1 MEGNRKPCLTQSTSW
16 QSATTHLLSPTG
28 YPFPL
33 QKQEK
38 SDSHAVP
45 VSARQDL
52 HLPISNELVPF
63 QAEHFRDPTLML
75 FPFLKQENPDSNAIQ
90 VSARS
95 DPHLPISNEIV
106 PFQEVQFRDTSSLE
120 YNPCNEVYNP
130 GGNYTEEQENASV
143 SEPIVVQESSFNALS
158 MPRDTSKR
166 VLPAVGA
173 FTVQCARCFKWR
185 LIPTKE
191 QYEAIRQC
199 ILEDPWVCENAYP
212 WRPDASCDDPAD
224 ISQDKSRLWAIDKP
238 NISQPPPG
246 WERLL
251 VIRGEGASKF
261 ADVYYVTPSGKKLRS
276 MVEVERFL
284 IENPEYLEAGVNLS
298 QFSYQIPKPLYE
310 GYVRKRSSSAT
321 SGVDVGPM
329 KKTRTISDIER
340 NLKATQAKPLS
351 WRKPDSSSNLGM
363 NSSIFEND
371 HLEGSNYN
379 QSVQPDLWRPFFPP
393 FAKKK
398 TVKSHKT

>member
-1 MEGNRKPCLTQSTSW
+1 MEGGRNPWLWHPASR
-16 QSATTHLLSPTG
+16 QSATTHLLSPTS
-28 YPFPL
+28 YQFPL
-33 QKQEK
+33 LKQEK
-38 SDSHAVP
+38 SDSHAIP
-45 VSARQDL
+45 VSARPDQ
-52 HLPISNELVPF
+52 HPPISNGLVSY
-63 QAEHFRDPTLML
+63 QAEQSRDPTLML
-75 FPFLKQENPDSNAIQ
+75 FPYLKQENPDTNALQ

-95 DPHLPISNEIV
+95 DPHLPISNELV
-106 PFQEVQFRDTSSLE
+106 PFQEVHSRDASSLE
-120 YNPCNEVYNP
+120 YVPCNEVYNP
-130 GGNYTEEQENASV
+130 SGNYYEEPDYASV
-143 SEPIVVQESSFNALS
+143 SDPIVVQESPFNDLS
-158 MPRDTSKR
+158 MPRDASRR
-166 VLPAVGA
+166 VLPSVGA
-173 FTVQCARCFKWR
+173 FTVQCARCLKWR

-298 QFSYQIPKPLYE
+298 QFSYQIPKPLHE
-310 GYVRKRSSSAT
+310 GYVRKRSASAT
-321 SGVDVGPM
+321 PGADVGPTKKM
-329 KKTRTISDIER
+329 KAISDVER
-340 NLKATQAKPLS
+340 NQKTTQAKPLS

-363 NSSIFEND
+363 NSSIFGND
-371 HLEGSNYN
+371 YHEGSNYN
-379 QSVQPDLWRPFFPP
+379 QSVQPG
-393 FAKKK
+393 
-398 TVKSHKT
+398 TS

>member
-1 MEGNRKPCLTQSTSW
+1 MEGNRKPCLKESTSR
-16 QSATTHLLSPTG
+16 QSAETHKRSPTS

-33 QKQEK
+33 LKQGK
-38 SDSHAVP
+38 SDPNAIP
-45 VSARQDL
+45 VSARQDP
-52 HLPISNELVPF
+52 HLPISNEIVPF
-63 QAEHFRDPTLML
+63 QAEHLRDPTLML
-75 FPFLKQENPDSNAIQ
+75 FPFLKQENPVSNAVPI
-90 VSARS
+90 SARS
-95 DPHLPISNEIV
+95 DSHLPISNELV
-106 PFQEVQFRDTSSLE
+106 PFQEVHFRDASSLE
-120 YNPCNEVYNP
+120 YIPCTEVYNP
-130 GGNYTEEQENASV
+130 DGNNIEEQENGSV
-143 SEPIVVQESSFNALS
+143 SDPIVVQESPFNALS
-158 MPRDTSKR
+158 MPRDTSRR

-298 QFSYQIPKPLYE
+298 QFSYQIPKPLYD
-310 GYVRKRSSSAT
+310 GYVRKRSASAT
-321 SGVDVGPM
+321 SGADVGPM
-329 KKTRTISDIER
+329 KKMRTISDIER
-340 NLKATQAKPLS
+340 NLKATQGVQAS
-351 WRKPDSSSNLGM
+351 W
-363 NSSIFEND
+363 
-371 HLEGSNYN
+371 
-379 QSVQPDLWRPFFPP
+379 
-393 FAKKK
+393 
-398 TVKSHKT
+398 

>member
-1 MEGNRKPCLTQSTSW
+1 MEGGRNPWLWHPASR
-16 QSATTHLLSPTG
+16 QSATTHLLSPTS
-28 YPFPL
+28 YQFPL
-33 QKQEK
+33 LKQEK
-38 SDSHAVP
+38 SDSHAIP
-45 VSARQDL
+45 VSARPDQ
-52 HLPISNELVPF
+52 HPPISNGLVPY
-63 QAEHFRDPTLML
+63 QAEQSRDPTLML
-75 FPFLKQENPDSNAIQ
+75 FPYLKQENPDTNALQ

-95 DPHLPISNEIV
+95 DPHLPISNELV
-106 PFQEVQFRDTSSLE
+106 PFQEVHSRDASSLE
-120 YNPCNEVYNP
+120 YVPCNEVYNP
-130 GGNYTEEQENASV
+130 SGNYFEEPDYASV
-143 SEPIVVQESSFNALS
+143 SDPIVVQESPFNDLS
-158 MPRDTSKR
+158 MPRDASRR
-166 VLPAVGA
+166 VLPSVGA
-173 FTVQCARCFKWR
+173 FTVQCARCLKWR

-310 GYVRKRSSSAT
+310 GYVRKRSASAT
-321 SGVDVGPM
+321 PGADVGPTKKM
-329 KKTRTISDIER
+329 KAISDVER
-340 NLKATQAKPLS
+340 NQKTTQGVQDS
-351 WRKPDSSSNLGM
+351 WHFLFRRE
-363 NSSIFEND
+363 F
-371 HLEGSNYN
+371 
-379 QSVQPDLWRPFFPP
+379 
-393 FAKKK
+393 
-398 TVKSHKT
+398 